1 MSNHRMDGVEDQEAL
16 FHSYPCAYYVQSPS
30 TISHAN
36 SADIRNTNIESTFHS
51 PVRSETFLTNTT
63 NPNHVEASRFTLSRY
78 SSSRGSN
85 NSFLHENKKIIAY
98 DVQSNGTAGTE
109 NGENRLIIVDH
120 GGVCD
125 GDDDD
130 EEENDDD
137 YEKEYK
143 GRRRGY
149 WRRYCTYRNSDSCV
163 WISLQLVWRAIVSL
177 GIALLVFYLATKPP
191 TPKFSIKIG
200 EISQFV
206 LGEGVDASGV
216 TTKILTCNCSIN
228 LVIENKSKL
237 FGLHINPPIMEMSFG
252 RLPFAMSYGP
262 KLYAASGSTLYQLY
276 VGTRNK
282 PMYGAG
288 RSMQDMLESGMG
300 LPLVF
305 RMSFTSTFRVVLN
318 LVRPKFHQQAECLL
332 VLNNAYDKKNRT
344 QAYNSSCT
352 ITS

>member
-1 MSNHRMDGVEDQEAL
+1 MDGVEDQEAL

-109 NGENRLIIVDH
+109 NG
-120 GGVCD
+120 
-125 GDDDD
+125 DDDD

-191 TPKFSIKIG
+191 TPKFSIKVFHSSFFSH
-200 EISQFV
+200 SQND
-206 LGEGVDASGV
+206 GY
-216 TTKILTCNCSIN
+216 I
-228 LVIENKSKL
+228 
-237 FGLHINPPIMEMSFG
+237 
-252 RLPFAMSYGP
+252 
-262 KLYAASGSTLYQLY
+262 
-276 VGTRNK
+276 
-282 PMYGAG
+282 
-288 RSMQDMLESGMG
+288 
-300 LPLVF
+300 
-305 RMSFTSTFRVVLN
+305 
-318 LVRPKFHQQAECLL
+318 
-332 VLNNAYDKKNRT
+332 
-344 QAYNSSCT
+344 
-352 ITS
+352 